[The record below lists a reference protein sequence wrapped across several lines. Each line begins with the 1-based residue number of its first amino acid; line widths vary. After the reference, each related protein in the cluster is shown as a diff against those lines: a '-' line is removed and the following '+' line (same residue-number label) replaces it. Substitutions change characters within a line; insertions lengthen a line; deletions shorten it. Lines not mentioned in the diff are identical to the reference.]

1 MDTKD
6 HKDIMIIL
14 SVLGVVLWKHRTH
27 TLLSMRLTFTFIF
40 IATVYLER
48 FWNCWPVIL
57 TFDPEWLSV
66 LKEVGSCSVFCY
78 NRLVGLEDYCKAFK
92 NNQPSLCMYVVKDI
106 TSLQYLYRLQ
116 MLV

>member
-27 TLLSMRLTFTFIF
+27 TLLSMRLIFTFTF

-48 FWNCWPVIL
+48 F
-57 TFDPEWLSV
+57 
-66 LKEVGSCSVFCY
+66 
-78 NRLVGLEDYCKAFK
+78 
-92 NNQPSLCMYVVKDI
+92 
-106 TSLQYLYRLQ
+106 
-116 MLV
+116 